1 MQYLQKLASLKQ
13 EYMEAFSLK
22 MAQDSKKPRGRRLIM
37 KRQVRWLLERANIS
51 QAGHGVALVK
61 DALREINMEIE
72 THSRNEKI
80 DITENKRY
88 YEIPEEA
95 VKVLDIKVKII

>member
-1 MQYLQKLASLKQ
+1 
-13 EYMEAFSLK
+13 
-22 MAQDSKKPRGRRLIM
+22 M

-95 VKVLDIKVKII
+95 VKVLDIKVKNHMNSKDEYRTIPRMIYKPVIEDADNDGDNI

>member
-1 MQYLQKLASLKQ
+1 
-13 EYMEAFSLK
+13 
-22 MAQDSKKPRGRRLIM
+22 M

-88 YEIPEEA
+88 YEIPEKP
-95 VKVLDIKVKII
+95 VKVLDIKVKNHMNSKDEYRTIPRMIYKPVIEDADNDGDDI

>member
-1 MQYLQKLASLKQ
+1 
-13 EYMEAFSLK
+13 
-22 MAQDSKKPRGRRLIM
+22 M

-95 VKVLDIKVKII
+95 VKVLDIKVKNHMNSKDEYRTIPRMIYKPVIEDADNDGDDI